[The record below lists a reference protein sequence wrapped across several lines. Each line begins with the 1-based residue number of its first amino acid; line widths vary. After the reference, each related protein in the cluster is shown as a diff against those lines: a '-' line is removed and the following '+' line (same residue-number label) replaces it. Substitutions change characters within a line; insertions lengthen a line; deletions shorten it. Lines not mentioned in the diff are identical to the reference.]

1 MILKK
6 DYSRTY
12 DLILAEL
19 QEDGHMNIVNY
30 LEEHPPIKTKGTMY
44 SGDLVDALIAAKT
57 NSDSEF
63 GFNVAPPELKLAD
76 MDSVRPHSNLRI
88 MLKTRDNGEWFNTL
102 KSPKLIAR
110 PQEPDV
116 KFDEDSELETFNED
130 GEDECECDEVNCDN
144 HAVYKHE
151 QSSSQLCD
159 THFSEAVNS
168 LGGSHGYRPW
178 DCEADEYYQYREDL

>member
-44 SGDLVDALIAAKT
+44 SGDLVDALIAA
-57 NSDSEF
+57 
-63 GFNVAPPELKLAD
+63 D

-116 KFDEDSELETFNED
+116 KFDEDSELETFNDD